1 MASKIRRDVVI
12 LNDFR
17 VKQGRID
24 KDTLKRQAT
33 KTTIEF
39 KAEEIAFDFDPETLG
54 SGPAKA
60 ILAMIEDDYSRI
72 TKTISA
78 NTAKQRKAQARAFA
92 AGKDWAK
99 KRWSGGRIGDTPPD
113 AQSRTWGVNSW
124 RMRHGWFTRLQSKH
138 RGKSGD
144 NTGTPRWFINMPKNR
159 GNTRD
164 FRSTSAFRAF
174 FKELKIQVPAL
185 DSAKLVKRKEWR
197 EALES
202 GVTDMAAKLTGTRNA
217 KRAQLRRMQLGLAK
231 QVAGLFT
238 GRA

>member
-1 MASKIRRDVVI
+1 MASRIRRDVVI

-17 VKQGRID
+17 VKQGRVD
-24 KDTLKRQAT
+24 KVTLKRQAT

-39 KAEEIAFDFDPETLG
+39 KAEEIAFDFDPTTLG

-92 AGKDWAK
+92 AGKDWAV
-99 KRWSGGRIGDTPPD
+99 KRFSGGRIGDTPPD

-124 RMRHGWFTRLQSKH
+124 RMRHGWFTRLQAAHKKN
-138 RGKSGD
+138 GP
-144 NTGTPRWFINMPKNR
+144 PRWFINMPKNR

-174 FKELKIQVPAL
+174 FKELKVQVPAL

-197 EALES
+197 DALES

-231 QVAGLFT
+231 QVAGLLT